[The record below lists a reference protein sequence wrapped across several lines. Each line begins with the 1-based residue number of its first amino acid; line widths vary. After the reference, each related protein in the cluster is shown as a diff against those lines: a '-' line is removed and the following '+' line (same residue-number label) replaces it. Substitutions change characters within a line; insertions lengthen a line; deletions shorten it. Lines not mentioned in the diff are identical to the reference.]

1 MRFIYTILLCLIA
14 SACCKNNAEFVE
26 TSNPI
31 VVYKEKANMTLAD
44 IAYGLLDFEK
54 YEEALA
60 LVKDD
65 TSMTAVTVKI
75 MANDHLGNTH
85 EAINHAILDLRRKDT
100 SDFYEGSWELWELYC
115 IFLKDLEYGL
125 ERLNEE
131 YRRCNSNYQVRQLMM
146 KLYWYLEDYEK
157 VISLGDEFRKELPD
171 MSSEV
176 TFNYWRQDA
185 LDSLIVKD
193 RPGYDKLMESYN
205 RWNGVECIN

>member
-1 MRFIYTILLCLIA
+1 MPDTTFILPTLTIITSEAKAGITSAILLTTVA
-14 SACCKNNAEFVE
+14 FA
-26 TSNPI
+26 
-31 VVYKEKANMTLAD
+31 
-44 IAYGLLDFEK
+44 DFEK

-60 LVKDD
+60 LVKSD
-65 TSMTAVTVKI
+65 TSMTAVSVKI
-75 MANDHLGNTH
+75 LANDRLGNTR
-85 EAINHAILDLRRKDT
+85 ETIDYAILDLRRKDT

-185 LDSLIVKD
+185 LDSLSVKD
-193 RPGYDKLMESYN
+193 RSRYDKIMTSCN
-205 RWNGVECIN
+205 NWNGVERIN